1 MRCKSIPNNVSF
13 IGLYEILIEIQ
24 IKTNT
29 EKHNEKKTDYYKV
42 YLGKTKTKLIRPIIN
57 QPKTV
62 KKTSSFVL
70 TIITLKKGK
79 STSK

>member
-13 IGLYEILIEIQ
+13 IGLHEILIEIQ

-29 EKHNEKKTDYYKV
+29 EKHNEKKTDYKV

-57 QPKTV
+57 QSKTV